1 MSVSDLVSLAVNTLE
16 APSPP
21 TPALPGLPGRHL
33 PRRPANPTRSS
44 PRPSRHSRL
53 CPHHATQWGL
63 WLHNPEG
70 RVWTRGAEDGVR
82 GGPLPVDVA
91 RTAPQAP
98 LRFGEQVLG
107 WPHSCTWVGGLR
119 APSASPSAC
128 LSPPG
133 PGRGQLQEEGASKS
147 RSAGEAGTE
156 PALRTLL
163 PGPSAATVPLMC
175 GLVWVARCPEV
186 WLSLSPECACVV
198 CACVCVRQC
207 VCACVCAGRSSA
219 NPLSRTVHGWRKGVG
234 ALGLTV
240 GAGTGVLSCRGPGAT
255 PLVCWVSTERGQV
268 PGLLSLRGGL
278 RQFLQ

>member
-63 WLHNPEG
+63 WLHDPEG

-98 LRFGEQVLG
+98 LRFGEQC
-107 WPHSCTWVGGLR
+107 WAGLIR
-119 APSASPSAC
+119 APGWGVSEHPQRPLQPVSLPQARAGGSSRR
-128 LSPPG
+128 
-133 PGRGQLQEEGASKS
+133 RGQ
-147 RSAGEAGTE
+147 
-156 PALRTLL
+156 
-163 PGPSAATVPLMC
+163 
-175 GLVWVARCPEV
+175 AR
-186 WLSLSPECACVV
+186 
-198 CACVCVRQC
+198 
-207 VCACVCAGRSSA
+207 AGRRVRLALSWLFRPSSRG
-219 NPLSRTVHGWRKGVG
+219 PVLRRF
-234 ALGLTV
+234 
-240 GAGTGVLSCRGPGAT
+240 LSCVDLSGSRGAQRCG
-255 PLVCWVSTERGQV
+255 
-268 PGLLSLRGGL
+268 
-278 RQFLQ
+278 